1 MIVVYLFIQIIYDL
15 LHSYSEGVP
24 FAIEEQSG
32 IITVIRPIN
41 SFNRNIYNFEAVAT
55 YAHLPVEVM
64 KNSFVEY

>member
-1 MIVVYLFIQIIYDL
+1 MLIMVLFIFQIIYDL

-55 YAHLPVEVM
+55 YAHLPVEVIQT
-64 KNSFVEY
+64 V